1 MMEEQLLKLAAGNGI
16 WATLFVVLFLYT
28 IYDSR
33 HREKKYQQT
42 IEENQKIIQ
51 GLSSEIKTEVQ
62 STKEDVGKIKQDVKQ
77 IKVIVDRRDA

>member
-51 GLSSEIKTEVQ
+51 GLSSDI
-62 STKEDVGKIKQDVKQ
+62 KEDVKDTKVDVAEIKEDVKH
-77 IKVIVDRRDA
+77 IKVVVDRRDT

>member
-1 MMEEQLLKLAAGNGI
+1 MEEQLLKLAASNGI

-33 HREKKYQQT
+33 HREKNYQRT

-51 GLSSEIKTEVQ
+51 SLSSEIKAEVQ
-62 STKEDVGKIKQDVKQ
+62 GTKEDIGEIKQDVKHLKA
-77 IKVIVDRRDA
+77 ITERRD

>member
-1 MMEEQLLKLAAGNGI
+1 MMEEQLLKLAASNGI

-51 GLSSEIKTEVQ
+51 GLSSEIKTEIQ
-62 STKEDVGKIKQDVKQ
+62 RTKEDVGEIKQDVKQ
-77 IKVIVDRRDA
+77 IKVIVDRRGE

>member
-1 MMEEQLLKLAAGNGI
+1 MLEEQLLKLAAGNGI

-51 GLSSEIKTEVQ
+51 GLSRDIKEEVKGTRGDVSEIM
-62 STKEDVGKIKQDVKQ
+62 QDVKQ
-77 IKVIVDRRDA
+77 IKVIVTRRDT

>member
-1 MMEEQLLKLAAGNGI
+1 MMEEQLLKLAASNGI

-33 HREKKYQQT
+33 HREKNYQQT

-51 GLSSEIKTEVQ
+51 GLSNDIKGDVKDTMGDVSE
-62 STKEDVGKIKQDVKQ
+62 IKQDVKHLKA
-77 IKVIVDRRDA
+77 IIERRG

>member
-62 STKEDVGKIKQDVKQ
+62 STKEDVGEIKQDVKQ

>member
-1 MMEEQLLKLAAGNGI
+1 MMEEQLLKLAASNGI

-33 HREKKYQQT
+33 HREKNYQRI

-51 GLSSEIKTEVQ
+51 GLSNEIKTEVQ
-62 STKEDVGKIKQDVKQ
+62 GTKEDVGEIKQDVKHLKA
-77 IKVIVDRRDA
+77 IIERRD

>member
-51 GLSSEIKTEVQ
+51 GLSSGIKEEVKD
-62 STKEDVGKIKQDVKQ
+62 TRGDVSEIKQDVKHLKA
-77 IKVIVDRRDA
+77 IIERRD

>member
-42 IEENQKIIQ
+42 IEDNQKIIQ
-51 GLSSEIKTEVQ
+51 GLSSEISTEVHDI
-62 STKEDVGKIKQDVKQ
+62 SGDVTEIKQDVKH
-77 IKVIVDRRDA
+77 IKVVVERGK

>member
-42 IEENQKIIQ
+42 IEKNQEIIQ
-51 GLSSEIKTEVQ
+51 GLSNDIKDDVKDTRGDVSE
-62 STKEDVGKIKQDVKQ
+62 IKQDVKQ
-77 IKVIVDRRDA
+77 IKVIIDRREN

>member
-1 MMEEQLLKLAAGNGI
+1 MMEEQLLKLAASNGI

-51 GLSSEIKTEVQ
+51 GLSNGIKEEVKD
-62 STKEDVGKIKQDVKQ
+62 TRGNVLEIKQDVKHLKA
-77 IKVIVDRRDA
+77 IIERRD

>member
-1 MMEEQLLKLAAGNGI
+1 MEEQLLKLAAGNGI

-51 GLSSEIKTEVQ
+51 GLSSEIKTEIQ
-62 STKEDVGKIKQDVKQ
+62 RTKEDVGEIKQDVKQ
-77 IKVIVDRRDA
+77 IKVIVDRRGE

>member
-1 MMEEQLLKLAAGNGI
+1 MEEQLLKLAAGNGI

-51 GLSSEIKTEVQ
+51 GLSSEIKTEIQ
-62 STKEDVGKIKQDVKQ
+62 RTKEDVGEIKQDVKHLKA
-77 IKVIVDRRDA
+77 ILERRG

>member
-1 MMEEQLLKLAAGNGI
+1 MMEEQLLKLAASNGI
-16 WATLFVVLFLYT
+16 WAMLFVVLFLYT

-51 GLSSEIKTEVQ
+51 SLSGEIKTEVQ
-62 STKEDVGKIKQDVKQ
+62 GTKEDVGEIKQDVKHLKA
-77 IKVIVDRRDA
+77 IIERRG